1 MQSIQSS
8 PSSSLIGSSN
18 LLIAAIAWGG
28 MYGVSQTALQYL
40 DPYSMTSIRY
50 GCGAIIFCLM
60 LWLKEGRRAFNFDG
74 QFLRLWLYG
83 SCGFCGFSILLFHGL
98 RHAPAEHGAVIASLM
113 PLISALISWLTQGK
127 RPNAITLLCTLV
139 AIAGVILVISRGEIS
154 NLLQLQAIKGDLMI
168 VLGVTCWVIFSMGI
182 SQFPSWSSSRYTA
195 LSCCAGLITILAAN
209 TVASVVGVSVLP
221 TPERLTPVLFEIG
234 YLILAAGVLAV
245 SCWSNGVVRMGALN
259 SLLFMNMIP
268 VAAFV
273 IAALQGKT
281 IDPME
286 IAGMS
291 LVICALLANN
301 LLPRFYP
308 GTEAEPALSKPQ

>member
-1 MQSIQSS
+1 MNSIDTSNS
-8 PSSSLIGSSN
+8 NSLIGSSN

-50 GCGAIIFCLM
+50 GCGALIFCLM
-60 LWLKEGRRAFNFDG
+60 LWLKEGRTAFRYDG

-113 PLISALISWLTQGK
+113 PLISALISWITQGK
-127 RPNAITLLCTLV
+127 RPNGATLLCTLV
-139 AIAGVILVISRGEIS
+139 AIAGVILVISRGDIA

-168 VLGVTCWVIFSMGI
+168 IIGVTCWVIFSMGI
-182 SQFPSWSSSRYTA
+182 SQLPDWSSSRYTA
-195 LSCCAGLITILAAN
+195 LSCSAGLITILCAN
-209 TVASVVGVSVLP
+209 TVASLIGVSVLP
-221 TPERLTPVLFEIG
+221 TLERITPVLFEIG

-245 SCWSNGVVRMGALN
+245 SCWSNGVARMGALN

-273 IAALQGKT
+273 IAALQGKA
-281 IDPME
+281 IEPME
-286 IAGMS
+286 IYGMA
-291 LVICALLANN
+291 LVITALVANN
-301 LLPRFYP
+301 VLPRIQR
-308 GTEAEPALSKPQ
+308 ADRVAPASSR